1 MQACCFPSILLGTKK
16 TQTKQHRQGSA
27 DTQSKSKHVRVW
39 REQQEEPTWKNPGG
53 MGAPGIPSFGGMF
66 PSTGLGAAAAL
77 CGEQNQGK
85 HGQSYD
91 KSTLKMPP
99 LLPHHTESV
108 CLVSPEHLPPWRK
121 HQPLW
126 LTHGGDGHTEP
137 GDDSGVGLFIYPGSN
152 PPRRL
157 IQRIILGRRCFKS
170 FQNASLPPP
179 HHACWLSP
187 VL

>member
-1 MQACCFPSILLGTKK
+1 MEGAAGGAYLEEPGRDGGPGHPVIRGNV
-16 TQTKQHRQGSA
+16 
-27 DTQSKSKHVRVW
+27 SKHGTR
-39 REQQEEPTWKNPGG
+39 G
-53 MGAPGIPSFGGMF
+53 S
-66 PSTGLGAAAAL
+66 SCAL
-77 CGEQNQGK
+77 RGTNQGK